1 VRRSATSELTR
12 PGHKSRSQEQVTRAG
27 HKNRAQCGGYLSRQW
42 QSHQRNGRDLTGIV
56 HRHGHALTGSQ
67 QPQTARVERD
77 PAERHNGSI
86 VEEGCPRSAQRV
98 VASHRRLQCPHR
110 PAPPALP
117 LRPCPSGPAPPALPL
132 CPCGPAPAG
141 GSAQSNRAPKRGLQ
155 DPVNE
160 FREGYAGRRPHQ
172 RKARAGRDTGHSVD
186 LVDQD
191 PAVRRVEEIH
201 PGQPFA

>member
-132 CPCGPAPAG
+132 RPCLSAPAALPLRA
-141 GSAQSNRAPKRGLQ
+141 AQRSPT
-155 DPVNE
+155 
-160 FREGYAGRRPHQ
+160 GRR
-172 RKARAGRDTGHSVD
+172 SV
-186 LVDQD
+186 
-191 PAVRRVEEIH
+191 ACRIRSMSSVRGTPVAAHISGKPE
-201 PGQPFA
+201 PGVIPGIVLISLTRTLPSVV